1 MKPAT
6 PPAELVV
13 ILDSDV
19 VELARF
25 IASQSGRQPANVES
39 HLRWFLLDNP
49 ARDPML
55 PLGCGLRLPHG
66 EFVACILYVPQMFR
80 YQQRTFPAVWSSCFY
95 VHKDYRRNGG
105 LQIFFRFAKLS
116 SSWPLFANSAN
127 ADAAKFWKVQKAAPI
142 PYSDHELF
150 GVLRW
155 NGPIEEGLRRRGAP
169 QMLARMASSPAA
181 LLVSPF
187 KGLKLEGGRS
197 EDLIPLT
204 SAEQVMQLPI
214 HAPAAEL
221 TANRDLRYIHWRY
234 FSGRDDTI
242 AVFAFRNRQLK
253 SDILVT
259 VNQRPRG
266 YRGQIRC
273 LHVLDIYPATTPEV
287 DASIVAALVDRYRNA
302 VDAIVL
308 RGLDQARQEIFVRSG
323 FIRRQ
328 FEAPNGWFLDRSG
341 FLPTRNFYLVPADG
355 DWLV

>member
-1 MKPAT
+1 MFLYFD
-6 PPAELVV
+6 AE
-13 ILDSDV
+13 
-19 VELARF
+19 
-25 IASQSGRQPANVES
+25 
-39 HLRWFLLDNP
+39 
-49 ARDPML
+49 
-55 PLGCGLRLPHG
+55 
-66 EFVACILYVPQMFR
+66 
-80 YQQRTFPAVWSSCFY
+80 
-95 VHKDYRRNGG
+95 
-105 LQIFFRFAKLS
+105 
-116 SSWPLFANSAN
+116 
-127 ADAAKFWKVQKAAPI
+127 VQKVETYEAGQPVHLN
-142 PYSDHELF
+142 PVGGGGTEF
-150 GVLRW
+150 GPCFDWLDEH
-155 NGPIEEGLRRRGAP
+155 GIQP
-169 QMLARMASSPAA
+169 Q
-181 LLVSPF
+181 
-187 KGLKLEGGRS
+187 
-197 EDLIPLT
+197 
-204 SAEQVMQLPI
+204 PI

-355 DWLV
+355 DWLI